1 MKNNKDHEIRSIST
15 ASEESVLISN
25 QNDKQPIR
33 SEFIRERMVK
43 FNTDDESK
51 LDITQIDQYSNRNA
65 VSIDYV
71 RNKMIFVFFL

>member
-33 SEFIRERMVK
+33 SEIIRERMVK
-43 FNTDDESK
+43 LNTDDESK

-71 RNKMIFVFFL
+71 RNKMIFG

>member
-71 RNKMIFVFFL
+71 RNKMIFG